1 MARTPGMAPLR
12 VEFDRDVC
20 IGMFNCVHEYDAFE
34 EDTDAGKADLAGAE
48 QMDDR
53 TFALAVAED
62 EAFDAK
68 MAARVCP
75 VDAIAVYDE
84 DGEQLVP

>member
-1 MARTPGMAPLR
+1 MAPLR

-20 IGMFNCVHEYDAFE
+20 IGMFNCVHEHDAFE
-34 EDTDAGKADLAGAE
+34 EDADAGKADLAGADE
-48 QMDDR
+48 VGDG
-53 TFALAVAED
+53 TFVLTVADE
-62 EAFDAK
+62 EAFEAK